1 MSDGAHPDL
10 PDELESTVARD
21 RRPDAERVLDRLGRL
36 GWSIACAESLTGGL
50 LCAELI
56 ALPGASAV
64 VRGGVVAYSTAL
76 KQSLLGVDAGL
87 LAQHGAVHAEV
98 ARQMARGVREAA
110 AIAGR
115 PAEVGVSTTG
125 VAGPDPADGQPV
137 GTVFIGVSTPV
148 GTRALPLLLEGDRI
162 AIRRETVRRALRAVF
177 DAL

>member
-1 MSDGAHPDL
+1 
-10 PDELESTVARD
+10 
-21 RRPDAERVLDRLGRL
+21 
-36 GWSIACAESLTGGL
+36 
-50 LCAELI
+50 
-56 ALPGASAV
+56 
-64 VRGGVVAYSTAL
+64 
-76 KQSLLGVDAGL
+76 
-87 LAQHGAVHAEV
+87 
-98 ARQMARGVREAA
+98 MARGVREAA